1 MARTYKALALLL
13 TYPTADLQ
21 ALAPAALDAIET
33 DGLLSPPLMR
43 ALDRLVSE
51 IALGDL
57 YDLQERYTDLFDR
70 TRSLSLNL
78 YEHVHGESRDRGEA
92 MVALLELYRTRGLDL
107 AANELPDFLPVFL
120 EFLSTLP
127 DDEAASLLG
136 EATHVLEAM
145 GERLKKRSSAYRAVF
160 GALAWMAAT
169 PADQAA
175 LAALL
180 SEPDVDPDDLEALD
194 KAWEETVVTF
204 GPSDVGCPKASALV
218 DSMKSGPPMPS
229 RRRPAPAIQGAV

>member
-13 TYPTADLQ
+13 TYPTPDLQ
-21 ALAPAALDAIET
+21 VLAPQALQLIAEE
-33 DGLLSPPLMR
+33 GLLSKSLVT
-43 ALDRLVSE
+43 ALRKLTVE
-51 IALGDL
+51 IANDDI
-57 YDLQERYTDLFDR
+57 YDLQERYTELFDR

-92 MVALLELYRTRGLDL
+92 MVALLELYRANGLDL

-127 DDEAASLLG
+127 GPQAGSLLG

-145 GERLKKRSSAYRAVF
+145 GERLKTRGSAYRAVF
-160 GALAWMAAT
+160 GALARLAST
-169 PADQAA
+169 QADPNA

-180 SEPDVDPDDLEALD
+180 SEPDDNPNDLEAID
-194 KAWEETVVTF
+194 KAWAETAVTF
-204 GPSDVGCPKASALV
+204 GPSDVGCPKADALV
-218 DSMKSGPPMPS
+218 EAMMAEPGRQP
-229 RRRPAPAIQGAV
+229 RRAGASA